1 MIKIL
6 NIGIIGGGRI
16 GKVHAANLTTRVSGV
31 DVKVL
36 ADPYADDNL
45 EVWAA
50 GQGITKVIKDYK
62 EILADPDI
70 DAVLI
75 CSPTDTHAAI
85 SVEAARAGK
94 HVFCEKPLDQNPD
107 VIRETLKV
115 VKEAGVVFQIGFNRR
130 FDHNFRALREKV
142 ADGSV
147 GDVHL
152 LRITSRD
159 PEPPPASYVRVSGG
173 LFLDMAIHDF
183 DMARFLTGSEVV
195 KVHAAGAVLVDP
207 AIGAEGDIDTAI
219 TTLWF
224 ENGALG
230 VIDNSRKAVYGYDQ
244 RAEVF
249 GSRGC
254 AESTNDAPS
263 TVAFSDAKGVQ
274 SEKPLFFFLERYA
287 ESFAEELRDFVKAVN
302 EGADERADVPG
313 RDAALNSVLIAL
325 AAKKSLETGVPVEV
339 ERLT

>member
-1 MIKIL
+1 MSKNL
-6 NIGIIGGGRI
+6 RIGIIGGGRI
-16 GKVHAANLTTRVSGV
+16 GKVHAANLTTRVAGV
-31 DVKVL
+31 EVTVM
-36 ADPYADDNL
+36 ADPFANEEL
-45 EVWAA
+45 ETWAA
-50 GQGITKVIKDYK
+50 DHGISRVIKDYK
-62 EILADPDI
+62 DILDDQNI

-75 CSPTDTHAAI
+75 CSPTDTHASI
-85 SVEAARAGK
+85 SREAALAGK
-94 HVFCEKPLDQNPD
+94 HVFCEKPLDQDPD
-107 VIRETLKV
+107 VIRKTLDV
-115 VKEAGVVFQIGFNRR
+115 VKKAGVVFQIGFNRR
-130 FDHNFRALREKV
+130 FDHNFRTLRQAV
-142 ADGSV
+142 VDGSV

-159 PEPPPASYVRVSGG
+159 PEPPPVEYVRVSGG

-183 DMARFLTGSEVV
+183 DMARYLTGSEVV

-207 AIGAEGDIDTAI
+207 AIGREGDIDTAI

-230 VIDNSRKAVYGYDQ
+230 VIDNSRKATYGYDQ

-254 AESTNDAPS
+254 VSSTNDTPS
-263 TVAFSDAKGVQ
+263 TVSLSDADGVR

-302 EGADERADVPG
+302 EGAEVPG
-313 RDAALNSVLIAL
+313 RKAALNSVLIAL
-325 AAKKSLETGVPVEV
+325 AAKKSLDTGLPVEV
-339 ERLT
+339 DRE

>member
-1 MIKIL
+1 MSKTL
-6 NIGIIGGGRI
+6 RIGIIGGGRI
-16 GKVHAANLTTRVSGV
+16 GKVHGANLTTRVAGV
-31 DVKVL
+31 KVKVL
-36 ADPYADDNL
+36 ADPYADEKL
-45 EVWAA
+45 ESWAA
-50 GQGITKVIKDYK
+50 GQGINRVIKDYK

-85 SVEAARAGK
+85 SQEAARAEK
-94 HVFCEKPLDQNPD
+94 HVFCEKPLDQDPD

-130 FDHNFRALREKV
+130 FDHNFRGLRDKV

-207 AIGAEGDIDTAI
+207 AIGREGDIDTAI

-249 GSRGC
+249 GSKGC
-254 AESTNDAPS
+254 AESSNDTPS
-263 TVAFSDAKGVQ
+263 TVAFSDAEGVK

-302 EGADERADVPG
+302 EGADVPG

-325 AAKKSLETGVPVEV
+325 AAKKSLETGGPVEV
-339 ERLT
+339 ERMT

>member
-1 MIKIL
+1 MSKNL
-6 NIGIIGGGRI
+6 KIGIIGGGRI
-16 GKVHAANLTTRVSGV
+16 GKVHAANLTTRVAGV
-31 DVKVL
+31 EVAVI
-36 ADPYADDNL
+36 ADSYANEEL
-45 EVWAA
+45 ETWAA
-50 GQGITKVIKDYK
+50 DYGITRVIKDYRD
-62 EILADPDI
+62 ILNDADI

-85 SVEAARAGK
+85 SKEAALAGK

-107 VIRETLKV
+107 VIRETLDV
-115 VKEAGVVFQIGFNRR
+115 VKKAGVVFQIGFNRR
-130 FDHNFRALREKV
+130 FDHNFRALRQAV
-142 ADGSV
+142 VDGSV

-159 PEPPPASYVRVSGG
+159 PEPPPAEYVRVSGG

-183 DMARFLTGSEVV
+183 DMARYLTGSEVV

-207 AIGAEGDIDTAI
+207 AIGREGDIDTAI

-230 VIDNSRKAVYGYDQ
+230 VIDNSRKATYGYDQ

-254 AESTNDAPS
+254 AESKNDAAS
-263 TVAFSDAKGVQ
+263 TVAFSDADGVR

-302 EGADERADVPG
+302 DGTEVPG
-313 RDAALNSVLIAL
+313 RKAALNSVLIAI
-325 AAKKSLETGVPVEV
+325 AAKKSLDTGQPVDV
-339 ERLT
+339 ERE

>member
-1 MIKIL
+1 MSKNL
-6 NIGIIGGGRI
+6 RIGIIGGGRI
-16 GKVHAANLTTRVSGV
+16 GKVHAANLTTRVAGV
-31 DVKVL
+31 EVTVM
-36 ADPYADDNL
+36 ADPFANEELEALAADY
-45 EVWAA
+45 
-50 GQGITKVIKDYK
+50 GITRVIKDYK
-62 EILADPDI
+62 EILDDPDI

-85 SVEAARAGK
+85 TREAAIAGK
-94 HVFCEKPLDQNPD
+94 HVFCEKPLDQDPD
-107 VIRETLKV
+107 VIRETLDV
-115 VKEAGVVFQIGFNRR
+115 VKQAGVVFQIGFNRR
-130 FDHNFRALREKV
+130 FDHNFRALRQAV
-142 ADGSV
+142 IDGSV

-159 PEPPPASYVRVSGG
+159 PEPPPAEYVRVSGG

-183 DMARFLTGSEVV
+183 DMARYLTGSEVV

-207 AIGAEGDIDTAI
+207 AIGREGDIDTAI

-230 VIDNSRKAVYGYDQ
+230 VIDNSRKATYGYDQ

-249 GSRGC
+249 GSKGC
-254 AESTNDAPS
+254 AESTNDAAS
-263 TVAFSDAKGVQ
+263 TVAFSDADGVR

-302 EGADERADVPG
+302 DGTEVPG
-313 RDAALNSVLIAL
+313 RKAALNSVLIAL
-325 AAKKSLETGVPVEV
+325 AAKKSLETGLPVEV
-339 ERLT
+339 ERE

>member
-1 MIKIL
+1 MSKTL
-6 NIGIIGGGRI
+6 KMGIIGGGRI
-16 GKVHAANLTTRVSGV
+16 GKVHGANLTTRVAGV
-31 DVKVL
+31 EVKVL
-36 ADPYADDNL
+36 ADPYADEKL
-45 EVWAA
+45 ESWAA
-50 GQGITKVIKDYK
+50 GQGINRVTKDYK
-62 EILADPDI
+62 KILADPDI

-85 SVEAARAGK
+85 SQEAARAGK
-94 HVFCEKPLDQNPD
+94 HVFCEKPLDQDPG

-115 VKEAGVVFQIGFNRR
+115 VREAGVVFQIGFNRR
-130 FDHNFRALREKV
+130 FDHNFRALRDKV
-142 ADGSV
+142 AGGSV

-207 AIGAEGDIDTAI
+207 AIGREGDIDTAV

-249 GSRGC
+249 GSGGC
-254 AESTNDAPS
+254 AESYNDAPS
-263 TVAFSDAKGVQ
+263 TVVFSDAEGVK

-302 EGADERADVPG
+302 EGADVPG
-313 RDAALNSVLIAL
+313 GDAALKSVLIAL
-325 AAKKSLETGVPVEV
+325 AAKKSLETGGPVEV
-339 ERLT
+339 E